1 MTNNSCWLALFA
13 AVAVVPALQAA
24 TPMPATPRAHESVMV
39 PAGTVLNVR
48 LTVGIDVDSTQ
59 AGATFKGL
67 LDDPIMIDGRVVI
80 PRGAAAV
87 IQATSVKQ
95 SGNLKGSDKITL
107 KLNSISVGGRV
118 YEVATTAAV
127 EEGEGE
133 GKETAKKVAGGAGLG
148 AIVGGIA
155 NGGKGAAIGAVVGGV
170 AGTAIAAAD
179 EEHLKVPAET
189 RLQFKL
195 TAAVRVEP

>member
-13 AVAVVPALQAA
+13 AVAVAPALQAT
-24 TPMPATPRAHESVMV
+24 TPTPAAARAHESVTV

-118 YEVATTAAV
+118 YEVATTSAL
-127 EEGEGE
+127 EEGEGK
-133 GKETAKKVAGGAGLG
+133 GKDTAKKVGGGAGLG

-155 NGGKGAAIGAVVGGV
+155 KGGKGAAIGAVVGGV

-179 EEHLKVPAET
+179 DEHLKVPAET